1 MLAARCHDGET
12 GLPFVLAADLLR
24 TALAIRPDLP
34 DMLPAQTAAMA
45 GRLVPALAASQP
57 DSAAPPLDSPVAVT
71 RLYAAIADTL
81 RGGGGR
87 GPTAARGPARAVV
100 WWRTCT
106 GPTAPRSAC
115 SPTWCAGSPTGRC
128 CSC

>member
-34 DMLPAQTAAMA
+34 EILPPQTAAMA

-57 DSAAPPLDSPVAVT
+57 DAETAPPLDSPVAVT

-81 RGGGGR
+81 QAAAGTARPRWQGRRG
-87 GPTAARGPARAVV
+87 
-100 WWRTCT
+100 
-106 GPTAPRSAC
+106 
-115 SPTWCAGSPTGRC
+115 
-128 CSC
+128 